1 MFLLYGR
8 GQGTKRL
15 LIIKNAQASDA
26 GIYYCIAVNQA
37 GHANYTVEVEIDCKM
52 SIGITFSSFFLYL
65 VDFTSNYFNR
75 KLVQSS
81 LQPSVSRATLITGTT
96 SSQGQHVSFVY
107 ISKFPEMYFESEKTL
122 FSIPHFPGPYIY
134 PPSLPRRPVPP
145 SLQSGQLMM
154 PFHETLAS
162 NRIEYLPRPIFT
174 FPFPAS
180 VEILEEIQPQIIMEN
195 ETAFFVCMATGNPE
209 PQFSWR
215 RLDGA
220 FPDERYSTINRN
232 I

>member
-1 MFLLYGR
+1 MFRLCISPSFLKCILKVRKHYSLSHIFLGPTFTPLLP
-8 GQGTKRL
+8 
-15 LIIKNAQASDA
+15 A
-26 GIYYCIAVNQA
+26 
-37 GHANYTVEVEIDCKM
+37 
-52 SIGITFSSFFLYL
+52 
-65 VDFTSNYFNR
+65 
-75 KLVQSS
+75 
-81 LQPSVSRATLITGTT
+81 PS
-96 SSQGQHVSFVY
+96 
-107 ISKFPEMYFESEKTL
+107 
-122 FSIPHFPGPYIY
+122 
-134 PPSLPRRPVPP
+134 PVPP

-162 NRIEYLPRPIFT
+162 NRIENLPRPIFT